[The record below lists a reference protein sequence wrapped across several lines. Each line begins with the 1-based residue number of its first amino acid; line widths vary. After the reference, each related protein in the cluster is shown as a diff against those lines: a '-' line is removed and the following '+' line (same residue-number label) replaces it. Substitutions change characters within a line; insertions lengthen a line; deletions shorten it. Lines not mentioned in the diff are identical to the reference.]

1 MENGCN
7 PFKNIT
13 NIYYLRAIFSK
24 NGAISEVT
32 VSDFSLFPVYQWWLY
47 KTQKCQIFFLDLQR
61 FSRYWCCKTHF
72 MAPTNLTSKIKKA
85 IFFKIHNGF
94 QRNFLERL
102 GICQGRPGDKYLVPH
117 FFFFYHF
124 SVFYKHTKKIW
135 GQTLGALWLLYYINT
150 YPVLS
155 VYEKIP
161 MGPPIFHEIWRSEFG
176 GHLGSWQKG
185 HYFNKKN
192 SEIFHPI

>member
-1 MENGCN
+1 MGFNYN
-7 PFKNIT
+7 FFFSPPRIT
-13 NIYYLRAIFSK
+13 QISLVNWARPYQARVTSTILAIHIDMTYKALVKKTYQVSKLDLWAIFSK

-72 MAPTNLTSKIKKA
+72 MAPTNLTSKMKIA

-102 GICQGRPGDKYLVPH
+102 GICQGRPGDKYLVPQ
-117 FFFFYHF
+117 FFYLF
-124 SVFYKHTKKIW
+124 
-135 GQTLGALWLLYYINT
+135 
-150 YPVLS
+150 
-155 VYEKIP
+155 
-161 MGPPIFHEIWRSEFG
+161 
-176 GHLGSWQKG
+176 
-185 HYFNKKN
+185 
-192 SEIFHPI
+192 